1 MARVT
6 VEDCIQV
13 VDNRFELIL
22 LAAQRARD
30 ISAGQELR
38 VEREND
44 KNPVV
49 SLREIAE
56 GRLNLEQLKS
66 HIVSGVNR
74 HDEMTS
80 EDDELAALQRA
91 EEAIGGVDEAALL
104 EGNQMEELTFD
115 ADANA
120 AATLDDE
127 DFEDLI
133 GTEVDLTADADA
145 DADAE
150 GSESLL

>member
-13 VDNRFELIL
+13 IDNRFELVL

-38 VEREND
+38 VERDND
-44 KNPVV
+44 KNAVV
-49 SLREIAE
+49 SLREIADNK
-56 GRLNLEQLKS
+56 LNLAQLKT

-91 EEAIGGVDEAALL
+91 EESIGGVDEAALL
-104 EGNQMEELTFD
+104 EGSQLEEVGFD
-115 ADANA
+115 SDGNVS
-120 AATLDDE
+120 DNE
-127 DFEDLI
+127 FEDMV
-133 GTEVDLTADADA
+133 GADADFSEE
-145 DADAE
+145 AE
-150 GSESLL
+150 EN

>member
-13 VDNRFELIL
+13 IDNRFELVL

-38 VEREND
+38 VERDND
-44 KNPVV
+44 KNAVV
-49 SLREIAE
+49 SLREIADNK
-56 GRLNLEQLKS
+56 LNLAQLKT

-74 HDEMTS
+74 HDEMTG

-104 EGNQMEELTFD
+104 EGSQLEEVGFD
-115 ADANA
+115 SDGNVS
-120 AATLDDE
+120 DGE
-127 DFEDLI
+127 FEDMV
-133 GTEVDLTADADA
+133 GADADFSEE
-145 DADAE
+145 AE
-150 GSESLL
+150 EN

>member
-13 VDNRFELIL
+13 VDNRFELVL

-38 VEREND
+38 VERDND

-56 GRLNLEQLKS
+56 SKLNLEQIKT

-74 HDEMTS
+74 HDEMTG

-104 EGNQMEELTFD
+104 EGSQLEEVGFD
-115 ADANA
+115 ADGA
-120 AATLDDE
+120 ASDVE
-127 DFEDLI
+127 FEDMV
-133 GTEVDLTADADA
+133 GADADFA
-145 DADAE
+145 DE
-150 GSESLL
+150 GDEALK

>member
-13 VDNRFELIL
+13 VDNRFELVL

-38 VEREND
+38 VERDFD

-56 GRLNLEQLKS
+56 NKLNLDQLKT

-74 HDEMTS
+74 HDEMTG

-104 EGNQMEELTFD
+104 EGSQMEEVGFD
-115 ADANA
+115 SDGNM
-120 AATLDDE
+120 
-127 DFEDLI
+127 
-133 GTEVDLTADADA
+133 ADADLEDLVSG
-145 DADAE
+145 DADFAE
-150 GSESLL
+150 EGEDRL